1 MKAAGLAC
9 LLGAQGGLGM
19 FWFLEGAQY
28 RPVGPT
34 PSQALPWPL
43 GLLGGGGAGL
53 CPGGN
58 GLGSGWSPGAIHHG
72 VTTLPPEKSVPFQ
85 GGK

>member
-43 GLLGGGGAGL
+43 GLLGGGAQACAQVGMG
-53 CPGGN
+53 
-58 GLGSGWSPGAIHHG
+58 
-72 VTTLPPEKSVPFQ
+72 
-85 GGK
+85 